1 MSDNN
6 ELVIDTESK
15 KTKKKLSFPKFK
27 KKDKAEKVKK
37 EKVPMTKERKKK
49 LIKRGILIGIP
60 VIILSIVIVS
70 TISAKNTKLP
80 VTTYNVKKGDVEAS
94 LSTSGNVESGVEK
107 VFYSKIAADIGEV
120 KVKTGDAVKAGD
132 VLLTYDDT
140 SLALAKEQ
148 AQLKATVSNGE
159 YNDTMQKNSKTQG
172 EYSEATT
179 NLKVLEQ
186 QITDYEAFIKDQT
199 RKLEDKKSATQATLA
214 ARQQEFDK
222 KYPNSSVSGNGLEEK
237 TQLAYDTST
246 WQFNNQLVDLQRSID
261 DAKTTLEKLN
271 EYKTEMKSQES
282 GTEDTVLTAS
292 AKEAK
297 QANNK
302 MTQIESDDILTNIS
316 QVENGLKADFDGVI
330 TSVTAMD
337 GSPATDGAELLKMQ
351 STKDVFISISL
362 SKYDLEK
369 VKEGQKADVTI
380 AGNKYEGKVTK
391 INKIAE
397 KNSNNTPVVYAE
409 VQVNNPDENVILGI
423 EAKVNIHAQKA
434 EGVLLIPVEAIN
446 SDKNGDFVYTVEKG
460 IVTRKNVVIGVSSDT
475 LAEICEGLKE
485 NDQVIS
491 TITNGISEGMAVT
504 AIPQVPEE

>member
-6 ELVIDTESK
+6 ELVFDTETK
-15 KTKKKLSFPKFK
+15 KTKKKLSFTKLK

-60 VIILSIVIVS
+60 VIILLIVIVS
-70 TISAKNTKLP
+70 TISAKNAKMP
-80 VTTYNVKKGDVEAS
+80 VTTYNVKKGDVEAT

-159 YNDTMQKNSKTQG
+159 YKDTMQKNSKTQG
-172 EYSEATT
+172 EFSEATT

-186 QITDYEAFIKDQT
+186 QITDYEAFVKDQT
-199 RKLEDKKSATQATLA
+199 RKLEDKKNASQATIA
-214 ARQQEFDK
+214 ARKQELTT
-222 KYPNSSVSGNGLEEK
+222 SGSDDYAEESAQLE
-237 TQLAYDTST
+237 YDTAT
-246 WQFNNQLVDLQRSID
+246 WQFDKNIVELQRSID
-261 DAKTTLEKLN
+261 DANKTLEKLK
-271 EYKTEMKSQES
+271 EYKSEMKSQES
-282 GTEDTVLTAS
+282 GTEDTVMTAS

-297 QANNK
+297 QANNE
-302 MTQIESDDILTNIS
+302 MTQIESNDILANIS
-316 QVENGLKADFDGVI
+316 QVENGLKADFDGVV
-330 TSVTAMD
+330 TSVTAMN

-351 STKDVFISISL
+351 STSDVNISISL

-391 INKIAE
+391 INKVAE

-409 VQVNNPDENVILGI
+409 IQVNNPDENVILGI
-423 EAKVNIHAQKA
+423 EAKVNVHAQKA

-475 LAEICEGLKE
+475 FAEICEGLKE

-491 TITNGISEGMAVT
+491 TITNGITEGMAVT
-504 AIPQVPEE
+504 AIPQVPEK